1 MQQDNKF
8 DPEIFKQAAQAMAAN
23 MTQAGAEKAQSDKVM
38 TNLRE
43 QVDTAA
49 TITCDDCGCHV
60 FENSF
65 VLKRISPITSPTGEE
80 MVVPVQIFACTSCH
94 GVNKEFLPAHVIS
107 DVNKTDKNGIPT
119 Y

>member
-1 MQQDNKF
+1 MQDNNF
-8 DPEIFKQAAQAMAAN
+8 DPEIFKQAAAAMAAN
-23 MTQAGAEKAQSDKVM
+23 MTQAGAEKAKADKMV
-38 TNLRE
+38 NDLRA

-49 TITCDDCGCHV
+49 TITCEGCGHHV

-65 VLKRISPITSPTGEE
+65 VLKRVSAIASPTGDE
-80 MVVPVQIFACTSCH
+80 MVIPVQIFACSSCH

-107 DVNKTDKNGIPT
+107 DVNKTDENGIPT

>member
-1 MQQDNKF
+1 MQDNNF
-8 DPEIFKQAAQAMAAN
+8 DPEIFKQAAAAMAAN
-23 MTQAGAEKAQSDKVM
+23 MTQAGAEKAQSDKIM
-38 TNLRE
+38 TNIRE

-49 TITCDDCGCHV
+49 TIVCEGCGHHV
-60 FENSF
+60 FENAF

-80 MVVPVQIFACTSCH
+80 MVVPVQIFSCTSCH
-94 GVNKEFLPAHVIS
+94 GVNKEFLPPHVVS